1 MSLFI
6 SLKHYYVKY
15 NSVIMYLIFGIL
27 TTLINI
33 VCYFLLYN
41 CLHVSNVIS
50 TSIAQVVS
58 ILFAYITNKLWVF
71 DSKSWKFSVICY
83 EIVSFFGFRALS
95 ALFDIGFM
103 WITVSLL
110 SLWPLGMKITSNV
123 VVVILNYIASKLFVF
138 RKKVQAN
145 RH

>member
-15 NSVIMYLIFGIL
+15 NSVIMYLIFGVL

-58 ILFAYITNKLWVF
+58 ILFAYITKKLWVF

-123 VVVILNYIASKLFVF
+123 VVVILNYLASKLFIF
-138 RKKVQAN
+138 RKKDS
-145 RH
+145 RLI

>member
-15 NSVIMYLIFGIL
+15 NSVIMYLIFGVL

-71 DSKSWKFSVICY
+71 DSKSWKFSIICY

-123 VVVILNYIASKLFVF
+123 VVVILNYLASKLFIF
-138 RKKVQAN
+138 RKKDS
-145 RH
+145 RLI

>member
-15 NSVIMYLIFGIL
+15 NSVIMYLIFGVL

-123 VVVILNYIASKLFVF
+123 VVVILNYLASKLFIF
-138 RKKVQAN
+138 RKKDS
-145 RH
+145 RLI

>member
-1 MSLFI
+1 MKGYH
-6 SLKHYYVKY
+6 SLKFCYIKY
-15 NSVIMYLIFGIL
+15 RSVIMYLVFGAL

-33 VCYFLLYN
+33 VSYFFLYD

-83 EIVSFFGFRALS
+83 EVVSFFGFRALS

-123 VVVILNYIASKLFVF
+123 VVVILNYLASKLFIF
-138 RKKVQAN
+138 RKKDS
-145 RH
+145 RLI